1 MTTDKEHLDHY
12 LDKSYQLGRK
22 DLARDI
28 VIELN
33 KILLNRAAIAKGDEY
48 RKSINIQEVKDI
60 INGKIQ

>member
-1 MTTDKEHLDHY
+1 MEIEEQTAKAY

-33 KILLNRAAIAKGDEY
+33 KILLNRAAAASGGEY

-60 INGKIQ
+60 INGKI